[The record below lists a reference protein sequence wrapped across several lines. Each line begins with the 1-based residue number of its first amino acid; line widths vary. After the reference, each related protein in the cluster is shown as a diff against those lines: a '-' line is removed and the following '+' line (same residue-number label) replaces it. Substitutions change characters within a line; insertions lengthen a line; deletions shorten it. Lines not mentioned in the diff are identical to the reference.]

1 MWNGHDFNLRATHQ
15 ALRCLPPRMGVS
27 MVKIT
32 VSGHPGSGTSTL
44 VSGLMDH
51 FGWTSLNGGEVFR
64 QEARRRGLSLAEFG
78 ELCKTD
84 LEVDRQLDALLQER
98 MSLNDAEDIVESR
111 LSGWWAYKLG
121 LDCVRLWL
129 EVDDQERANRVV
141 AREQCTLEEALHA
154 NEMRTAVDAERFME
168 LYGLLPEQ
176 REPYTIVLDATTLSR
191 EQVLSAVI
199 QKLEASL

>member
-1 MWNGHDFNLRATHQ
+1 
-15 ALRCLPPRMGVS
+15 
-27 MVKIT
+27 
-32 VSGHPGSGTSTL
+32 
-44 VSGLMDH
+44 
-51 FGWTSLNGGEVFR
+51 
-64 QEARRRGLSLAEFG
+64 
-78 ELCKTD
+78 
-84 LEVDRQLDALLQER
+84 
-98 MSLNDAEDIVESR
+98 MSLNNAEDIVESR
-111 LSGWWAYKLG
+111 LSGWWAYKLD
-121 LDCVRLWL
+121 LNCVRLWL